1 MFTKFKTTSSVV
13 FLDPHSEKTPQ
24 VAAGTKVDIILSPSL
39 YWVKKLSLPVKYARD
54 AKKLLPSLFEDNLP
68 QGNYSYVVF
77 KEGEEFLAFAYEDKK
92 IIEELGKK
100 DIPVS
105 TIKNVYF
112 AQTELLDAVPC
123 KINEKEVLI
132 VDNDLVFIAPSRWI
146 ETAKELSLDN
156 LKLSK
161 KTIKLQQFSHIIDN
175 NSLYKIAALLGVF
188 ILLLGVEAF
197 ITMQKIESVNIQKE
211 KLFDEYKLYPT
222 MMQNRS
228 VLQEYETTF
237 EKQTKLR
244 EIVAD
249 FLKLKLT
256 KEQKITKIAY
266 KNKVLSVNISGLDE
280 ASSKKVL
287 QSLQNYKAALSSS
300 FKGKNFEIE
309 VKL

>member
-13 FLDPHSEKTPQ
+13 FLDPHSEKAPEI
-24 VAAGTKVDIILSPSL
+24 AGGTKVDIVLSPSL

-68 QGNYSYVVF
+68 EGNYSYVVF

-92 IIEELGKK
+92 IIEEIGKK
-100 DIPVS
+100 NIS
-105 TIKNVYF
+105 ISSINNVYF
-112 AQTELLDAVPC
+112 AQTELLELLPC
-123 KINEKEVLI
+123 KINEKEVMV
-132 VDNDLVFIAPSRWI
+132 VDNEIVFIAPRVWN
-146 ETAKELSLDN
+146 ETAEELSLDS

-175 NSLYKIAALLGVF
+175 SSLYKVAVLIGMFIILLG
-188 ILLLGVEAF
+188 IENF

-211 KLFDEYKLYPT
+211 KLFEEYKLYPT

-244 EIVAD
+244 ELIAE
-249 FLKLKLT
+249 FLKLKLE
-256 KEQKITKIAY
+256 KEQKITDIAY
-266 KNKVLSVNISGLDE
+266 KNKMLSVKISGLDT
-280 ASSKKVL
+280 AASKKVL
-287 QSLQNYKAALSSS
+287 QSLQSYKAALSSS
-300 FKGKNFEIE
+300 FKGKTFEIK